1 MVLSNLTVLSLFA
14 LLIQLYRYMHH
25 MPKWQFLYGGEYLPQ
40 QYDAMCS
47 RPRFLYLQPSYYDLA
62 SSASFEVVIFFCNAC
77 NLQLNLMRWMMISRG
92 SKYYYASSYYVYRLL
107 DYAFI
112 VVLLEQFGAG
122 RWELTVIMVMIM
134 MRRGQSVRM
143 FSINSTQE
151 HT

>member
-1 MVLSNLTVLSLFA
+1 
-14 LLIQLYRYMHH
+14 
-25 MPKWQFLYGGEYLPQ
+25 
-40 QYDAMCS
+40 
-47 RPRFLYLQPSYYDLA
+47 
-62 SSASFEVVIFFCNAC
+62 
-77 NLQLNLMRWMMISRG
+77 MISRG
-92 SKYYYASSYYVYRLL
+92 SKYYYASSYYVNRLL

-151 HT
+151 HEVCFPGTDDKTYR